1 MYEIKHGL
9 APPVLT
15 QFVNVAP
22 NDYRLKRSAV
32 RGDYIVPLRKSLF
45 GQRVFSVR
53 AAREWNSIQSNIT
66 NRNTYASFKFHLK
79 KWLIESQYCQH

>member
-15 QFVNVAP
+15 QFVNIAP
-22 NDYRLKRSAV
+22 NGYRLKRSAV

-53 AAREWNSIQSNIT
+53 AARE
-66 NRNTYASFKFHLK
+66 
-79 KWLIESQYCQH
+79 